1 MGGAPAMQALLG
13 GEVQVNFGTSST
25 ALPHIR
31 AGKLRALAV
40 TGAKRSQAA
49 PELPTI
55 GEAGVKGYQHSSW
68 VGLLAPAKTPPEII
82 ARVNE
87 AMKRVLAEPATI
99 TRIEG
104 VGGEVL
110 GNSPEDTAR
119 MLREELERWER
130 LVKERGL
137 KFQ

>member
-1 MGGAPAMQALLG
+1 MCSSDLG
-13 GEVQVNFGTSST
+13 YAYTGMT
-25 ALPHIR
+25 A
-31 AGKLRALAV
+31 
-40 TGAKRSQAA
+40 
-49 PELPTI
+49 
-55 GEAGVKGYQHSSW
+55 
-68 VGLLAPAKTPPEII
+68 LLAPAKTPPEII

-99 TRIEG
+99 ARIEG